1 MADLIAAFVTG
12 LMDALRSEQSRGK
25 RILIAVGVFLLGAV
39 LLTALMG
46 GCGYSSGEAAER
58 CHGLRSYPRD
68 VL

>member
-46 GCGYSSGEAAER
+46 GLWLF
-58 CHGLRSYPRD
+58 LR
-68 VL
+68 